1 MQSDAHEN
9 QGLPTS
15 KLPLIA
21 LADRHLG
28 LTKAIGDGYCEAASV
43 CLSRHHEPPSD
54 LVVDCDSNSSK
65 CSAEWVAPD
74 PRTKA
79 AWANE
84 IDATEAGA
92 YGVSLAAI
100 ELVKGLVA
108 VRRAETLTGADYY
121 IAPLG
126 TNAYDLEGCIRLEV
140 SGTDRGNRSVIRQ
153 RLQAKISQA
162 AAGDSN
168 LPAIASVVGFRE
180 RTVLIAK
187 LSDAL

>member
-1 MQSDAHEN
+1 MQSDVHEN

-21 LADRHLG
+21 LADRHPG

-43 CLSRHHEPPSD
+43 CLSRHHEPPSEI
-54 LVVDCDSNSSK
+54 VVDCDGNSSK

-74 PRTKA
+74 PRTKV

-92 YGVSLAAI
+92 YGICLAVI
-100 ELVKGLVA
+100 ELAKGLVA

-126 TNAYDLEGCIRLEV
+126 TNADDLEACIRLEV
-140 SGTDRGNRSVIRQ
+140 SGTDTGNRTVIRQ
-153 RLQAKISQA
+153 RLEAKISQA
-162 AAGDSN
+162 AAGKSN

-180 RTVLIAK
+180 RAVLVAQ
-187 LSDAL
+187 LGDAI